1 MRNLADLPRVR
12 CELNFEDAGED
23 IVAFRFAA
31 RACYWT
37 EEEVET
43 VILDTLSLCASR
55 NEIGE
60 MLDAYCVHYHVLV
73 DLRRWSLGLLT

>member
-1 MRNLADLPRVR
+1 MRNLADLPHVR

-43 VILDTLSLCASR
+43 VISDTLSLCESR
-55 NEIGE
+55 DEIGE
-60 MLDAYCVHYHVLV
+60 MLHAYCIPYHVPA
-73 DLRRWSLGLLT
+73 DFHR